1 MIPFQVM
8 THPTPTH
15 PTKTMPQTIASSTL
29 YFEVCY
35 GGDCL
40 LELQASDL
48 PNAQSIL
55 EALFDDYDEE
65 YDLSDAYDEA
75 SEWVTELT
83 LSPVYND

>member
-1 MIPFQVM
+1 LIQRFSDLNP
-8 THPTPTH
+8 HSPTLQI
-15 PTKTMPQTIASSTL
+15 MPSTL

-35 GGDCL
+35 EDDCL

-65 YDLSDAYDEA
+65 YDLSDAYNEA

-83 LSPVYND
+83 LNPVYND